1 MSRVN
6 FLQLPTTDRAPDELT
21 EFEVLVKKLNLKPSE
36 LAKSPELIAWIRR
49 NYRQKYVPERLL
61 ENLSLS
67 V

>member
-6 FLQLPTTDRAPDELT
+6 FLQLPTTDRTLGEPT
-21 EFEVLVKKLNLKPSE
+21 EFEALVKKLNLKPAE
-36 LAKSPELIAWIRR
+36 LTKSPELVSWVRR

-61 ENLSLS
+61 EKLSLS